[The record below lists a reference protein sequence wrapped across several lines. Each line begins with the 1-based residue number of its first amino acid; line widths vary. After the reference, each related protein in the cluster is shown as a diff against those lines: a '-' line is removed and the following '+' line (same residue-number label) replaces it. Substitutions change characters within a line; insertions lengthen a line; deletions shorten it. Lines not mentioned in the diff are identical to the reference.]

1 MTAFTCRRIT
11 LTEAPFGDLDAKRG
25 CLDQGLW
32 PASWITHPS
41 LPAAPCR
48 MVFRLKLTVTEAQQV
63 RLHVAGDERYEL
75 QLNDQSI
82 GWGSERGA
90 VEHWSFDSYDLVL
103 EPGEHLL
110 TANVLAAG
118 PHGLRSQMT
127 VSPAFLLASETPGF
141 STGEAPWEVRLL
153 HGLSYEKPFPH
164 DFFSVGWNTVHEAAR
179 MSGDDA
185 AWAPA
190 HRLHAG
196 STAGIRNRMP
206 RIHLL
211 APAVLPV
218 AKRDPFAGG
227 RVRHLSRELG
237 AMVQESDHL
246 ADEATGWDLWWKL
259 GQGLTLPPNQRRK
272 VLLDLEDYVCAWP
285 ELETSGGQG
294 SSVKVFWAESL
305 FEVGGER
312 KGNRAQINGKI
323 FQGVGDTFL
332 PDGADSTFHGPFI
345 RAGRY
350 LQLTVMTGAH
360 PLVLKGLRLRR
371 AEYPL
376 EITSRFTTEH
386 PATEG
391 LIDRCQ
397 RTFRASCH
405 DYLIDG
411 PYYEQMGWIGDML
424 QMAVILYT
432 LTPDTRLLRKVLAD
446 FDDSRLP
453 DGLIRARWPARDSL
467 VLPPYALSWIHILHG
482 FAWWRDEADFV
493 RERLPGMRAILDR
506 MLAWVDREDG
516 LLRIP
521 TGWNFVDWVSGW
533 EMGIPPRD
541 PDGSCGV
548 LQWQLA
554 RALQQAAELE
564 EAFGEP
570 ELAARYRRQA
580 GRVAQAA
587 EVFWDEARGLYADTR
602 ARTSFCEHAQAYGVL
617 SGHVPVGNLARIK
630 TSLVSDPDLT
640 RSTNA
645 HSHHLFEAYVQL
657 GLGAALWARLG
668 RWLEY
673 DELGLL
679 TTPETPEPTRSDCH
693 AWSSHPHYHLYA
705 SLLGIRP
712 AAPGFHRVRITPRLP
727 VDLGTI
733 SGVLPH
739 PQGEIR
745 FQVGREG
752 DILLAQFDLPGTL
765 EGECVWEGQVV
776 QLTSGNNI
784 LRLPVSP

>member
-1 MTAFTCRRIT
+1 M
-11 LTEAPFGDLDAKRG
+11 
-25 CLDQGLW
+25 
-32 PASWITHPS
+32 
-41 LPAAPCR
+41 
-48 MVFRLKLTVTEAQQV
+48 
-63 RLHVAGDERYEL
+63 
-75 QLNDQSI
+75 
-82 GWGSERGA
+82 
-90 VEHWSFDSYDLVL
+90 
-103 EPGEHLL
+103 
-110 TANVLAAG
+110 
-118 PHGLRSQMT
+118 
-127 VSPAFLLASETPGF
+127 
-141 STGEAPWEVRLL
+141 
-153 HGLSYEKPFPH
+153 
-164 DFFSVGWNTVHEAAR
+164 
-179 MSGDDA
+179 
-185 AWAPA
+185 
-190 HRLHAG
+190 
-196 STAGIRNRMP
+196 
-206 RIHLL
+206 
-211 APAVLPV
+211 
-218 AKRDPFAGG
+218 
-227 RVRHLSRELG
+227 
-237 AMVQESDHL
+237 
-246 ADEATGWDLWWKL
+246 
-259 GQGLTLPPNQRRK
+259 
-272 VLLDLEDYVCAWP
+272 
-285 ELETSGGQG
+285 
-294 SSVKVFWAESL
+294 
-305 FEVGGER
+305 
-312 KGNRAQINGKI
+312 
-323 FQGVGDTFL
+323 
-332 PDGADSTFHGPFI
+332 
-345 RAGRY
+345 
-350 LQLTVMTGAH
+350 
-360 PLVLKGLRLRR
+360 
-371 AEYPL
+371 
-376 EITSRFTTEH
+376 
-386 PATEG
+386 
-391 LIDRCQ
+391 IDRCQ